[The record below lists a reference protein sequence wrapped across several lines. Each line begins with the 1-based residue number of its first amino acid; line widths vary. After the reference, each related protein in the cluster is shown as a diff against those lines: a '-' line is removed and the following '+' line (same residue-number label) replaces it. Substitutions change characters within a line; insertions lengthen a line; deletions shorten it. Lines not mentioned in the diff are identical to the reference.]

1 MERICP
7 LNDASFAGQTI
18 SFTGSAVNLT
28 TTYPPGPRGVY
39 ICATTDC
46 YVRVGDGTVTATAAD
61 LFVPAGVPMVV
72 EVPNKS
78 AGKWD
83 VSAIRVATSG
93 TLYVKPLQA

>member
-7 LNDASFAGQTI
+7 LNDASFAGQSI
-18 SFTGSAVNLT
+18 SYTGSAVNLT

-39 ICATTDC
+39 VVSTTDC
-46 YVRVGDGTVTATAAD
+46 YVRVGDGTVTATSAD
-61 LFVPAGVPMVV
+61 LPVLAGIPHVL

-78 AGKWD
+78 QGKWD
-83 VSAIRVATSG
+83 VSAIRMAASG